1 MPTGLPL
8 DLDSLLD
15 PVAGADQAGSSA
27 TYLELRSQLDD
38 LRREVKPEDFEADD
52 PRRPDK
58 PQYADWVKI
67 EDVTRKALA
76 KDSKDLRLAGYL
88 VEALVHE
95 YHFPGLHEGLR
106 LLREMLERCWDRCYP
121 TVEDGDVEVRIGVF
135 TALDDLNTKGRT
147 PFPNYLRMLP
157 IVVGGGLKHSY
168 EDWKKSQE
176 AGGGELT
183 ESFAKALQAVN
194 PEQGAKTAHILEAC
208 LLEHGRLIKA
218 IESRFGSAAI
228 GLDNLRRAVE
238 DCGRVAR
245 LMTKQPGK
253 DGAEKTGEGRPAG
266 DGKTDNQGSRAAAAV
281 SRADAY
287 RQLAD
292 AANLL
297 QRLEPHSPIPYLVKR
312 AVELGA
318 LPFPQL
324 MKALI
329 RDTSVLSELNRELG
343 IQEPESSG

>member
-88 VEALVHE
+88 VEALVNQ
-95 YHFPGLHEGLR
+95 YQFAGLHEGLR

-121 TVEDGDVEVRIGVF
+121 GIEDGDVEVRIGVF
-135 TALDDLNTKGRT
+135 TALDDLNTKGRV

-176 AGGGELT
+176 KGGELA
-183 ESFAKALQAVN
+183 ESFAKALQAVD
-194 PEQGAKTAHILEAC
+194 PEQGAKTAQVIEEC
-208 LLEHGRLIKA
+208 LLEHGRLVQA
-218 IESRFGSAAI
+218 LETRFGSAAT
-228 GLDNLRRAVE
+228 GLSNLRRALE

-245 LMTKQPGK
+245 LMTSQPGK
-253 DGAEKTGEGRPAG
+253 DGVGKKGESRPVG
-266 DGKTDNQGSRAAAAV
+266 DGKTDNQGSRTAAA

-287 RQLAD
+287 RQLGEAAD
-292 AANLL
+292 LL

-329 RDTSVLSELNRELG
+329 REPNVLAELTREFGLKL
-343 IQEPESSG
+343 EAEETK